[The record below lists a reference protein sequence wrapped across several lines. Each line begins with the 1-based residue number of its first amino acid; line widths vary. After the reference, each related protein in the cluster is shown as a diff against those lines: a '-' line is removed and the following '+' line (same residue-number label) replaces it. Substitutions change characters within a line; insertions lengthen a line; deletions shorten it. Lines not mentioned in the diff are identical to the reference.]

1 VTKDGTT
8 KLRRGALALGLTGVV
23 AIGAVAPAGAQD
35 MPFESKIRL
44 KNGFPAFHGK
54 VKSDSADCIA
64 NRKVRLFKVK
74 PGEDKL
80 LGKDRTDVEGRWEIL
95 RTPKS
100 GIYYAKVNQF
110 AQQSPQLVCLPD
122 KSKKVS
128 ID

>member
-1 VTKDGTT
+1 MDGTAT
-8 KLRRGALALGLTGVV
+8 LRRGALALGLTGVLAV
-23 AIGAVAPAGAQD
+23 GAVAPAGAQD

-54 VKSDSADCIA
+54 VKSDGAECIS

-74 PGEDKL
+74 PGQDKL
-80 LGKDRTDVEGRWEIL
+80 LGKDRTDVEGRWEVL
-95 RTPKS
+95 KTPK
-100 GIYYAKVNQF
+100 GGVYYAKVNQVVE
-110 AQQSPQLVCLPD
+110 QSQLVCLPD